1 MQVLVRKTEG
11 KGDVQCGICGQGF
24 RLYWERT
31 ASSEQVGMDATIRE
45 TLHRQHMELT
55 DHTAHPVIPFNVPS
69 WPGMPQ
75 FSAAALLGGL
85 SSVRRVPALTR
96 PSAGQL

>member
-11 KGDVQCGICGQGF
+11 SSDVACSICGQGF
-24 RLYWERT
+24 RLYWERPSEEEQKVMT
-31 ASSEQVGMDATIRE
+31 ANVRE
-45 TLHRQHMELT
+45 ALHRQHT
-55 DHTAHPVIPFNVPS
+55 DGIERSAHPAVPFNVPS

-85 SSVRRVPALTR
+85 SGARRVPAFTR
-96 PSAGQL
+96 RSAN

>member
-11 KGDVQCGICGQGF
+11 SGDVQCGICGQGF

-31 ASSEQVGMDATIRE
+31 ANHEQVGMEMTIRE
-45 TLHRQHMELT
+45 ALHRQHMEAT
-55 DHTAHPVIPFNVPS
+55 DQSAHPVIPFNVPS
-69 WPGMPQ
+69 WPGLPQ

-96 PSAGQL
+96 PSAN